1 MAGRHLRWC
10 VLIFS
15 LSLCAGGVLAQD
27 TIVVPDDYPTIQQAI
42 DAASAGDTVFV
53 AGSETSYQGNVELRD
68 GIVLEGEGARYTT
81 IQGDNYYHAVV
92 MANDTTIRGFTIMGN
107 PSCVYSEA
115 RNVVIEENA
124 LLGHYYGIQVEAGS
138 IDIVN
143 NDVKGA
149 PPFFAV
155 YCANCDVTIA
165 NCDILGAYAGIKLED
180 SQVSVCR
187 SIIRGTD
194 NGVSV
199 ESCTGSIFNC
209 YVLDNRFDAV
219 ELRDADGFIVANNV
233 VYGKGHSLL
242 RGVLCYDAAPIIANN
257 IISSC
262 RFGVMTGPDAAPLIL
277 YNDVYGC
284 PDGNYVDFNEDVVV
298 PSPGL
303 GELSADPLFV
313 GPGDI
318 DYSLADDS
326 PCKDVGYTTD
336 SFRDL
341 DGSATD
347 MGAHGGP
354 YAGWVG
360 QGQPPY
366 IRVTANRDVVGA
378 ADGDPFIVSVA
389 YTNRTEETV
398 EVDRYVAVM
407 ADFGLFYL
415 PWLSAEPM
423 AKRMFVEPTRAE
435 IMEEILSIED
445 TLVMPVGEYTF
456 YAAFARPGTFDFY
469 SGITTYS
476 VVRVNKPVAKFTVTP
491 SEGRVGDIFHFDASE
506 SYDIEDP
513 LVVLKTQWDWEN
525 DGTWDQDW
533 RFNKTADH
541 SYTTPGTKTIVLEVR
556 DTEGYIGSTAKQVTV
571 TE

>member
-1 MAGRHLRWC
+1 MAGRHLQWC
-10 VLIFS
+10 IFIFS
-15 LSLCAGGVLAQD
+15 LSLCAGVVAAQD

-53 AGSETSYQGNVELRD
+53 TGSETHYQGNIELKD
-68 GIVLEGEGARYTT
+68 GITLEGEGARYTT
-81 IQGDNYYHAVV
+81 IEGDNYYHAVV

-115 RNVVIEENA
+115 SNVVVEDNV

-149 PPFFAV
+149 PPFLAV
-155 YCANCDVTIA
+155 YCANCDVTID
-165 NCDILGAYAGIKLED
+165 NCEILGAYAGMKLED
-180 SQVSVCR
+180 SQVGVYRSV
-187 SIIRGTD
+187 IKGTD
-194 NGVSV
+194 KGISV

-209 YVLDNRFDAV
+209 YILDNRFDAV

-233 VYGKGHSLL
+233 VYGSGYSLV

-277 YNDVYGC
+277 YNDLYKC
-284 PDGNYVDFNEDVVV
+284 ADGKYVDFNEDDVV

-303 GELSADPLFV
+303 GELSADPRFV
-313 GPGDI
+313 APSGMDF
-318 DYSLADDS
+318 SLADAS
-326 PCKDVGYTTD
+326 PCIDAGYTTD
-336 SFRDL
+336 SFRDR

-360 QGQPPY
+360 QSQPPY

-378 ADGDPFIVSVA
+378 GDEDPFIVSVFYA
-389 YTNRTEETV
+389 NRTEETV

-423 AKRMFVEPTRAE
+423 AKRMFVAPTRAE
-435 IMEEILSIED
+435 ITEEILRIEN
-445 TLVMPVGEYTF
+445 TLTMPVGKYTF

-469 SGITTYS
+469 SGISSYS

-491 SEGRVGDIFHFDASE
+491 SEGRVRDVFHFDASG

-513 LVVLKTQWDWEN
+513 LVVLKTRWDWEN

-533 RFNKTADH
+533 RSNKTADH

-556 DTEGYIGSTAKQVTV
+556 DLEGYIGSTTRRVTV